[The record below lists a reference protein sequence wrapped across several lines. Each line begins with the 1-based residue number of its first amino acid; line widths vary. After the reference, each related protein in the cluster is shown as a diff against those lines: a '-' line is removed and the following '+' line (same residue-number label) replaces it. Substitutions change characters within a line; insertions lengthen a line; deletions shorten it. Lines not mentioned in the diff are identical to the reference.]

1 MDIRELRRPL
11 RVSQQELAARS
22 GVGRF
27 RLYSIEHGYA
37 VATVAEERCFRQA
50 LLEIAR
56 QRSLNLHAQLQQSET

>member
-1 MDIRELRRPL
+1 MNIRELRRPL

-37 VATVAEERCFRQA
+37 VATADEEHRLRQA

-56 QRSLNLHAQLQQSET
+56 RRSVHLHAQLQQEEI

>member
-37 VATVAEERCFRQA
+37 ALTAEEERRLRQA

-56 QRSLNLHAQLQQSET
+56 QRSLDLHAQLQQSEI

>member
-11 RVSQQELAARS
+11 RNSQQELAARI
-22 GVGRF
+22 GVGRC

-37 VATVAEERCFRQA
+37 ALTAEEERRLRQA

-56 QRSLNLHAQLQQSET
+56 QRSLDLHAQLQRSET

>member
-22 GVGRF
+22 GLGRF

-37 VATVAEERCFRQA
+37 VATAKEERRIRQA

-56 QRSLNLHAQLQQSET
+56 QRSVNLHAQLQQPGT

>member
-11 RVSQQELAARS
+11 RVSQQELAARA
-22 GVGRF
+22 GVGRV

-37 VATVAEERCFRQA
+37 VATQEEERRLRES

-56 QRSLNLHAQLQQSET
+56 QRSLHLHAQIHQSQT